1 MVEYHSRPCLRYVS
15 SSHTHLLLSY
25 WIKYSLFSC
34 RTINHTQWKLNG
46 ISCSNQRTCAVIRKS
61 LVVFYELQIAF
72 IQDTKFYLTRLVFD
86 QSDKSAV
93 RRKCC
98 VKVSI
103 VLTVRKC
110 IYKIRKSKV
119 HNSKLFTL
127 TSFFRRSLR

>member
-1 MVEYHSRPCLRYVS
+1 MNYK
-15 SSHTHLLLSY
+15 LLS
-25 WIKYSLFSC
+25 S
-34 RTINHTQWKLNG
+34 KLQN
-46 ISCSNQRTCAVIRKS
+46 V
-61 LVVFYELQIAF
+61 
-72 IQDTKFYLTRLVFD
+72 YLTRLEIVFD

-119 HNSKLFTL
+119 HNSKLFTKCL
-127 TSFFRRSLR
+127 FDQFL